1 MRRLIVISS
10 IIAISATSFAAEL
23 QETEEKKTFYNIGQI
38 MARQL
43 SIFNLT
49 PAELDLVKQGLTDGV
64 SGKETKDDL
73 EAESRKIQALAISR
87 RNAQGEK
94 LAVKAKEVVSKAAAE
109 KGAIKKPSGLI
120 YLSLKEG
127 SGASPAATDTVKVN
141 YRGTLVDGK
150 EFDSSY
156 KRGTPAEFPLDKV
169 IKCWTEGVQ
178 MMKPG
183 GKAKLVC
190 PPDIAYGKEGP
201 GIIPPNATLL
211 FEVELLETKKTA
223 DKKPE

>member
-10 IIAISATSFAAEL
+10 ILAISATSFAAESKK
-23 QETEEKKTFYNIGQI
+23 TEENKTFYNIGQI

-43 SIFNLT
+43 GIFNLT
-49 PAELDLVKQGLTDGV
+49 PAELELVKQGLTDGV

-87 RNAQGEK
+87 RDALGEK
-94 LAVKAKEVVSKAAAE
+94 LAIKAKEVVSKAAAE

-120 YLSLKEG
+120 YLPIKEG
-127 SGASPAATDTVKVN
+127 SGASPSASDMVKVN

-156 KRGTPAEFPLDKV
+156 KRGVPAEFALDKV

-183 GKAKLVC
+183 GKAKFVC
-190 PPDIAYGKEGP
+190 PPEIAYGKEGP
-201 GIIPPNATLL
+201 GIIPPNSTLL

-223 DKKPE
+223 DKKTE